1 MHRCERM
8 GTTKGQAWLRSGLA
22 SIAWLCAGTAF
33 AADPDVARARELVQ
47 AAQTRAPDTVA
58 AHLELGRAY
67 FALGQYAEAKI
78 EFETVLRFD
87 NLPQDLLSQ
96 VEIYNDAARQAL
108 DEKRPLTAFGYAET
122 GVGRYRVNSTRGTD
136 AFGGGDRRDTFYNAR
151 VGGGMNYAL
160 PNDYALDGSLDY
172 RFRYYDNSESRNDS
186 DLRWR
191 FAGSRSFGDNNLAV
205 GVRGRNSYRGDGDYR
220 NDAGIFTDYRYRVDP
235 DNQLT
240 LGAEYRRRRY
250 PEGALRDRSR
260 TSADISGGWVHSLL
274 DGSGS
279 LTVTAH
285 GGQHFA
291 TSRPDGNSSFYGAT
305 VALDFTVNNT
315 LGWGTFAW
323 WERDAYNIDRVH
335 FHPDTLDNSVLLRR
349 KDNLYE
355 VGAYLVWEF
364 APTWTLRPEILW
376 IRDQSNSVGFNYSS
390 TEVWL
395 NIRKG
400 F

>member
-1 MHRCERM
+1 MSRRKRWEKTHR
-8 GTTKGQAWLRSGLA
+8 AA
-22 SIAWLCAGTAF
+22 LCAFVGSLALLGAG
-33 AADPDVARARELVQ
+33 AASAAEPDPVRAREIVE
-47 AAQTRAPDTVA
+47 AAQRTPPDSVA

-67 FALGQYAEAKI
+67 FVLGQYAEAKI

-87 NLPQDLLSQ
+87 SLPQDLLSQ
-96 VEIYNDAARQAL
+96 VEIYNKAANQAL
-108 DEKRPLTAFGYAET
+108 DEKRSLTGFGYAET
-122 GVGRYRVNSTRGTD
+122 GIGRYRVNSTRGTD
-136 AFGGGDRRDTFYNAR
+136 AFGGGDRRDDFVNAR
-151 VGGGMNYAL
+151 VGGGLNYAL
-160 PNDYALDGSLDY
+160 PNGYALDASLDY
-172 RFRYYDNSESRNDS
+172 RGRYYDNSDSRNDS

-191 FAGSRSFGDNNLAV
+191 VAGSRSFGENNLAV
-205 GVRGRNSYRGDGDYR
+205 GLRGRNSYRGDSDFR
-220 NDAGIFTDYRYRVDP
+220 NDAGLFADYRYRVDP

-250 PEGALRDRSR
+250 PEGPLRERSR

-291 TSRPDGNSSFYGAT
+291 TSRPDGNSNFYGAT
-305 VALDFTVNNT
+305 VALDFTVNNK
-315 LGWGTFAW
+315 LSWGTFAW
-323 WERDAYNIDRVH
+323 WERDAFNADRIH
-335 FHPDTLDNSVLLRR
+335 FHPDTLDNSVFLRR

-364 APTWTLRPEILW
+364 VPTWTLRPELLW

-390 TEVWL
+390 TEFWL
-395 NIRKG
+395 NVRKA